1 MNGVPTAYGDLESL
15 LTNSEDQIQRTYTH
29 LPPWLQ
35 KLVEQLPSKMTKS
48 IGPEMLA
55 AAAEKHGMNAK
66 YANLAAKGAS
76 KAGLKVRVPSLKDL
90 VTKPGAVAG
99 MLKAI
104 MNFLKLRFPAFLG
117 MNVLY
122 SLALFGTLF
131 LIPHLRSSKNI
142 RIFRT
147 CIYSLTRAQSAS
159 FRVLVL
165 PQTWQGGSSRKGA
178 VAHGGGN
185 RSPG

>member
-1 MNGVPTAYGDLESL
+1 MHGVPTAYGDLESL
-15 LTNSEDQIQRTYTH
+15 LTNSEGQLQQGYTK

-55 AAAEKHGMNAK
+55 AAAEKPGVNAK
-66 YANLAAKGAS
+66 FANIASHGAE
-76 KAGLKVRVPSLKDL
+76 KAGLKVRVPSLQDL
-90 VTKPGAVAG
+90 VTKPGAVIG

-122 SLALFGTLF
+122 SLALFSESEICETLF
-131 LIPHLRSSKNI
+131 QD
-142 RIFRT
+142 
-147 CIYSLTRAQSAS
+147 SLTVSHYSPS
-159 FRVLVL
+159 FCLLVL
-165 PQTWQGGSSRKGA
+165 S
-178 VAHGGGN
+178 
-185 RSPG
+185 